1 MSQLLVDPNLC
12 CGSGECI
19 KVCPLDAIR
28 LVDGKAVIDPDKC
41 DLDGICIAAC
51 PQHAIHFSD

>member
-1 MSQLLVDPNLC
+1 
-12 CGSGECI
+12 
-19 KVCPLDAIR
+19 